1 MTKNALS
8 WGKVHGNML
17 WSPNKCNY
25 LKGWPNCTQQIHGNK
40 LQGVTM
46 PSGERWK
53 TSASWV

>member
-46 PSGERWK
+46 PSGER
-53 TSASWV
+53 